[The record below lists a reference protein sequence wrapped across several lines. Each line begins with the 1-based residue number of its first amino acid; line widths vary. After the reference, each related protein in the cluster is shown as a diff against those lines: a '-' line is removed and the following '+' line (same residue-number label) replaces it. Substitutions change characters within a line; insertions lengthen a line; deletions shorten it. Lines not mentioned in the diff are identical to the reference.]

1 PTLFPKL
8 VAASSRQEGVEGAG
22 SVGSLGLYRD
32 SFRLLWMG
40 QEITMDLLPLERPQ
54 VVRVVAE
61 GGLQVRTVQSLLQ
74 LVKATLAQK
83 SHLAFTAGVLCEHC
97 HASGRSWAARH
108 HVIDLS
114 ELKDGGPVP
123 CRASARA
130 VTAPWSSW
138 VSQWSPAVD
147 PPVPGRGTVAHT
159 HRLDGAL
166 RPWHHRR
173 APVLCLAH
181 LAEDRGWRL

>member
-1 PTLFPKL
+1 
-8 VAASSRQEGVEGAG
+8 
-22 SVGSLGLYRD
+22 
-32 SFRLLWMG
+32 
-40 QEITMDLLPLERPQ
+40 MDLLPLERPQ

-61 GGLQVRTVQSLLQ
+61 GGLQ
-74 LVKATLAQK
+74 ATLAQK

-114 ELKDGGPVP
+114 ELKERRRTVCGRRRVDGGPVP

-138 VSQWSPAVD
+138 VSQWSSKPRRLGGVG
-147 PPVPGRGTVAHT
+147 VMGR
-159 HRLDGAL
+159 
-166 RPWHHRR
+166 
-173 APVLCLAH
+173 
-181 LAEDRGWRL
+181 